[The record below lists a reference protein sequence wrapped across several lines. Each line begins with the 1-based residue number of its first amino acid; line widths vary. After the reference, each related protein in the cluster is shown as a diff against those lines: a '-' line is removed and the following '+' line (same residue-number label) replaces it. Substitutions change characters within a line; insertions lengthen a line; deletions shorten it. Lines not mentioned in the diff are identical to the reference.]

1 MKANNIA
8 VSVRNVS
15 HEFGEAGDRLH
26 VRALLDTSL
35 DIARGELLCLIGP
48 SGCGKST
55 LLNVIGGLL
64 TPSTGAAYVGDTQV
78 NRPLPQ
84 EVAYLFHENALFP
97 WRTVI

>member
-1 MKANNIA
+1 MAADGIA
-8 VSVRNVS
+8 VRVRNVS
-15 HEFGEAGDRLH
+15 HHFGEEGESLH

-64 TPSTGAAYVGDTQV
+64 TPTNGKVLVGDTEV
-78 NRPLPQ
+78 RGPLPQ
-84 EVAYLFHENALFP
+84 EIADGFQENALVP
-97 WRTVI
+97 WS